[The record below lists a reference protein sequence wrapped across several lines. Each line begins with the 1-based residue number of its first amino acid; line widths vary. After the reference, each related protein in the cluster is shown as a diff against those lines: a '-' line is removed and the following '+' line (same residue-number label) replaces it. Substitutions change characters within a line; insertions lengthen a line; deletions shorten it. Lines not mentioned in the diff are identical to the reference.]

1 MDGVVFGRRWDNW
14 GRESC
19 LSLGAG
25 GAGVRSGLN
34 MGSLPDLLLRG
45 CPNSLLG
52 TLDDKQVVTL
62 QAPNKPDKS
71 WQS

>member
-1 MDGVVFGRRWDNW
+1 MGVVFGTTQ
-14 GRESC
+14 
-19 LSLGAG
+19 AG
-25 GAGVRSGLN
+25 KLPQSGVGVQIRSGLN
-34 MGSLPDLLLRG
+34 MGGLPDLLLRR

-62 QAPNKPDKS
+62 QSPSEPDKS